1 MSNQLVLNTQKNYNN
16 YFKDTQDVYSK
27 LQQYNLAY
35 TNYVLCLENNPKYKP
50 NGSHLK
56 NSAENYVYDGT
67 TCTPPDSTDLIK
79 QITQLQEDIG
89 TIGDNPPQTNE
100 ELVQKYN
107 DMLKLRKEL
116 DVKLAELYKT
126 KNSIPETYQQ
136 NADSAMYATFLWA
149 TLATCLI
156 FYITTLRAN

>member
-1 MSNQLVLNTQKNYNN
+1 MSNQLVLNTQKDYNN

-50 NGSHLK
+50 NGNHMK
-56 NSAENYVYDGT
+56 NSDDNYVYDGT
-67 TCTPPDSTDLIK
+67 NCTPPDATDLIT
-79 QITQLQEDIG
+79 QITQLQQEIG
-89 TIGDNPPQTNE
+89 TIGNNTPQTNE
-100 ELVQKYN
+100 ELTQNYN
-107 DMLKLRKEL
+107 QMLQLRKEL
-116 DVKLAELYKT
+116 DTKLAELYKT
-126 KNSIPETYQQ
+126 KNSIPASYKE
-136 NADSAMYATFLWA
+136 NADSTMYATFLWA